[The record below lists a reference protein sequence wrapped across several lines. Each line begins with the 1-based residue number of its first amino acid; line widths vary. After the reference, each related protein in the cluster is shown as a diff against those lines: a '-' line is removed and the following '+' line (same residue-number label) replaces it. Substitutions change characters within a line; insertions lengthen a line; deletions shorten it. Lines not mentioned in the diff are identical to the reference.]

1 MEDVTFKEFKRYCVS
16 KRWVNTAANRALCP
30 AKRTKP
36 FCKKRR
42 RTTNHRKQIVAK
54 CLTTTTIGS

>member
-42 RTTNHRKQIVAK
+42 RTNHRKQIVAK